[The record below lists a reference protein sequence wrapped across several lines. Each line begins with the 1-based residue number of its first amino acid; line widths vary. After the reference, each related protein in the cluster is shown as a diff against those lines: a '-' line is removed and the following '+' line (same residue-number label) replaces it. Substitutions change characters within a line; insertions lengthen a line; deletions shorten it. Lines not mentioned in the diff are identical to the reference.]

1 MRSVSTINLIAS
13 EERIDQSHHW
23 LFPETYEIFF
33 GGAASLMIFGLLY
46 WKAWPLIK
54 KSMAARTGR
63 VQDELDA
70 AAAAVAEADAEA
82 AEIRRAKGDIG
93 AERTR
98 LFADADAQAE
108 SLLTDGRDRLEKEI
122 ADLHERADLDVE
134 AAMGRGQDELR
145 GEIARLAGTAAD
157 SIVSGGLE
165 DATQQSLI
173 ESYIQRVGATS
184 EPARSGAR

>member
-1 MRSVSTINLIAS
+1 MRHVSAFNVIAS

-33 GGAASLMIFGLLY
+33 GGAASLLIFGLLY

-54 KSMAARTGR
+54 KSMAGRTGR
-63 VQDELDA
+63 IQEELDNA
-70 AAAAVAEADAEA
+70 ATAVAEAEAEA

-93 AERTR
+93 AERNR
-98 LFADADAQAE
+98 LFADADVQAE
-108 SLLTDGRDRLEKEI
+108 ALITDGRARLDNEI
-122 ADLHERADLDVE
+122 AELDERADADVQ

-145 GEIARLAGTAAD
+145 GEIARIAATAAD
-157 SIVSGGLE
+157 SIVSSGLD

-184 EPARSGAR
+184 QPARSGAR